1 MTDQEQKTDL
11 KEPAITAPNGKRTSL
26 RKSAMNGSAWA
37 FAGFGISQTIRL
49 VSNIVLAA
57 LLYQE
62 AFALMA
68 IVAAITSGFAMLSDI
83 GLGPN
88 IVRSKRGD
96 DPDFLNT
103 AWSIQVV
110 RGVALTTLVTAAAWP
125 VASFYAAN
133 DPQAWEL
140 RWIIPLVALGILIDS
155 FQSIKMKV
163 ASRHLNLGRVTVI
176 QLSSQFTGISVMVVL
191 AYLTRSVY
199 AMALGGLVTAVM
211 QCALSHIA
219 LPGVNN
225 RFRWEREAVWEIIH
239 FGKWVLVSTM
249 IYFFAM
255 QIDKLVFG
263 RVFPLSEV
271 GVYSIAASLAIMTS
285 TLMGRL
291 QGVVLLPLYSR
302 MLDRSDSLSSVVQRT
317 KGPLLTIAA
326 YMVAIS
332 IACASSFVALA
343 YDARYVAAGLYIP
356 ILAAGAWFT
365 TIEGFYNSGF
375 LASGQS
381 RWGAIVNTT
390 KLTSFCILLA
400 PAIHWGGLLGA
411 VVAAAV
417 SDAIKLG
424 VTFTFA
430 RRIGLPDWRTELWLS
445 LYGGAVGVGV
455 LWFSKDMLAGLG
467 WHPLAMLLAQ
477 GTVVTLA
484 FAPLLFKAARTVWQ
498 QRR

>member
-1 MTDQEQKTDL
+1 
-11 KEPAITAPNGKRTSL
+11 
-26 RKSAMNGSAWA
+26 MNGSVWA
-37 FAGFGISQTIRL
+37 ITGFGVAQVVRL
-49 VSNIVLAA
+49 ISNILLAA

-68 IVAAITSGFAMLSDI
+68 IVAAMTAGFALLSDI

-88 IVRSKRGD
+88 IVQSKRGD

-103 AWSIQVV
+103 AWTIQVI
-110 RGVALTTLVTAAAWP
+110 RGVILAMLATAMAWP
-125 VASFYAAN
+125 LASFYAVN
-133 DPQAWEL
+133 DPMAWEL
-140 RWIIPLVALGILIDS
+140 RWLIPMVALGTLFEAFNS
-155 FQSIKMKV
+155 TKLKT
-163 ASRHLNLGRVTVI
+163 ASRHLNVGRTTVI
-176 QLSSQFTGISVMVVL
+176 QLSSQFTGIAVMVLL
-191 AYLTRSVY
+191 AWWTRSVY
-199 AMALGGLVTAVM
+199 SMALGGIVTAVM
-211 QCALSHIA
+211 QCALSHLA

-225 RFRWEREAVWEIIH
+225 RFRWEREAVLEIIH
-239 FGKWVLVSTM
+239 FGKWVLLSTM

-271 GVYSIAASLAIMTS
+271 GVYSIAASLAIMTA

-291 QGVVLLPLYSR
+291 QGAILFPLFAR
-302 MLDRSDSLSSVVQRT
+302 LLDRKEGLISGVQRT
-317 KGPLLTIAA
+317 KGPLFTIAA
-326 YMVAIS
+326 YMVALS
-332 IACASSFVALA
+332 IACAGSFVALA
-343 YDARYVAAGLYIP
+343 YDARYAAAGLYIP

-390 KLTSFCILLA
+390 KLISFCILLV
-400 PAIHWGGLLGA
+400 PAIQWGGLLGA
-411 VVAAAV
+411 VIAAAV

-430 RRIGLPDWRTELWLS
+430 RRIGLLDRRTELWLS
-445 LYGGAVGVGV
+445 LYGSAVGVGV
-455 LWFSKDMLAGLG
+455 LWVSRSMLPGLD

-484 FAPLLFKAARTVWQ
+484 FAPLLIRAARTVWQ
-498 QRR
+498 IRR